1 MTWYRRRIM
10 AVTTEEERG
19 AVSYF
24 QRVMNI
30 PITGDLDTQ
39 TKATL
44 RGVQHLFGLNMT
56 GILDDE
62 TAAQIDRIYPE
73 GA

>member
-1 MTWYRRRIM
+1 MTWYHRRIM
-10 AVTTEEERG
+10 VVTTDEERE

-30 PITGDLDTQ
+30 PITGVLDDHTR
-39 TKATL
+39 ATL